1 MILLYTIDSWKP
13 ELSWRI
19 LRLFIRPDQ
28 DHSWDPLSKLIDIP
42 PLAQLLPYS
51 WPGFQ
56 ARVHL
61 LLGELYSLIPGF
73 NVGIFF
79 PCGASITQRINI
91 SKWYRWRDLSSVP
104 LLSFPTVYV
113 HVSFLSM
120 LTVCM
125 FINICERTTNQFDQ
139 KILPQDKYFS
149 KND

>member
-28 DHSWDPLSKLIDIP
+28 DHFWDPLSKLIDIP

-51 WPGFQ
+51 WPGFK

-73 NVGIFF
+73 NVGIFL
-79 PCGASITQRINI
+79 P
-91 SKWYRWRDLSSVP
+91 SVP

-113 HVSFLSM
+113 YVSFLSM

-139 KILPQDKYFS
+139 KILPQDKHFS